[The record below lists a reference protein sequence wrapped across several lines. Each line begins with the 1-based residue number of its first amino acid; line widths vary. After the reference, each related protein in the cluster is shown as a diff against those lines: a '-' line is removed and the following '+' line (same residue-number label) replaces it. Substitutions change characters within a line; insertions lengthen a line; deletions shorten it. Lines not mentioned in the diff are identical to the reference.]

1 VSHRPHRVTA
11 RLRQRLWLC
20 ASLAAAS
27 LLTVAAPRA
36 LAGDSDRSNAADAG
50 DLVTI
55 DGGFAQLT
63 FYGLLQAEIALYTG
77 DDNLLQDGDPA
88 ERIGFRLRRAR
99 LGVGGWAWGVVDYS
113 LTMDLSS
120 GKSVELLDA
129 WIGYRYF
136 PALGF
141 TLGASKVPF
150 SRFAQYG
157 SGRGTLSERPL
168 ATQALAPFRQ
178 VGLTLEGELG
188 GLIRYAIGAYNG
200 LERHTNFHEGYVENA
215 GFEGNRFNRLAFAG
229 RLELQPLGA
238 LGKDI
243 ADLDGGGLRV
253 GVGASLYYSDG
264 KTTKSAG
271 WEVDL
276 AVKLA
281 GMHFIAEYIADTG
294 EPKSV
299 PTTTAT
305 IPAGVDRHGFTGEL
319 GYFIRPINLGVAVRA
334 ELLDDNRD
342 SDSNGDELVLAG
354 GVQYYWHR
362 HHLKA
367 MLDYTHRLELH
378 GSDRD
383 NQTLLLTLQFAL

>member
-1 VSHRPHRVTA
+1 MSFSPHR
-11 RLRQRLWLC
+11 
-20 ASLAAAS
+20 LAAFSRTLAAVSLVCISMSSAHAS
-27 LLTVAAPRA
+27 DA
-36 LAGDSDRSNAADAG
+36 DKQNAADAG

-63 FYGLLQAEIALYTG
+63 FYGLLQSQIALYTG

-88 ERIGFRLRRAR
+88 ERLGFRLRRAR
-99 LGVGGWAWGVVDYS
+99 LGVNGWAWGVVDYS
-113 LTMDLSS
+113 LSIDMSA

-136 PALGF
+136 PTLGF

-150 SRFAQYG
+150 SRFALY
-157 SGRGTLSERPL
+157 SSARGTLSERPL
-168 ATQALAPFRQ
+168 GTQALAPFRQ

-200 LERHTNFHEGYVENA
+200 FERNTNFHEGYVENA
-215 GFEGNRFNRLAFAG
+215 GFQGNRFNRLAFAG
-229 RLELQPLGA
+229 RLELQPLGD
-238 LGKDI
+238 LGKDM
-243 ADLDGGGLRV
+243 ADLDGGGLRA
-253 GVGASLYYSDG
+253 GVGAGLYYSDG

-271 WEVDL
+271 WEIDL
-276 AVKLA
+276 AVKIA
-281 GMHFIAEYIADTG
+281 GLHFIAEYIADTA

-299 PTTTAT
+299 PTTTST
-305 IPAGVDRHGFTGEL
+305 IPASVDRHAFTGEL
-319 GYFIRPINLGVAVRA
+319 GYYIRPVNLGVVVRA

-342 SDSNGDELVLAG
+342 ADNNGDELVLGG

-367 MLDYTHRLELH
+367 MLDYTHRVELE

-383 NQTLLLTLQFAL
+383 NQTLLLTLQFSL

>member
-1 VSHRPHRVTA
+1 VSSCPHRVA
-11 RLRQRLWLC
+11 IY
-20 ASLAAAS
+20 S
-27 LLTVAAPRA
+27 RA
-36 LAGDSDRSNAADAG
+36 LAVLAAVSSVCMLSAPAHASDADKQRVADAG

-63 FYGLLQAEIALYTG
+63 FYGLLQSQIALYAG
-77 DDNLLQDGDPA
+77 EDNLIEDGDPG
-88 ERIGFRLRRAR
+88 ERVGFRLRRAR
-99 LGVGGWAWGVVDYS
+99 LGVSGWAWGVVDYS
-113 LTMDLSS
+113 LSIDLSA

-136 PALGF
+136 PTLGF

-150 SRFAQYG
+150 SRFALYG
-157 SGRGTLSERPL
+157 SARGTLSERPL
-168 ATQALAPFRQ
+168 GVQALAPFRQ

-188 GLIRYAIGAYNG
+188 GLIRYALGAYNG
-200 LERHTNFHEGYVENA
+200 FERQTNFHEGYVENA
-215 GFEGNRFNRLAFAG
+215 GLQGNRFNRLAFAG

-238 LGKDI
+238 LGEDM

-253 GVGASLYYSDG
+253 GVGAGLYYSDG

-276 AVKLA
+276 ALKIA
-281 GMHFIAEYIADTG
+281 GLHFIAEYIADTA

-305 IPAGVDRHGFTGEL
+305 IPASVDRHAFVGEL
-319 GYFIRPINLGVAVRA
+319 GYFIRAINVGLAVRA

-342 SDSNGDELVLAG
+342 ADNNGDELVLAG

-367 MLDYTHRLELH
+367 MLDYTHRIELE
-378 GSDRD
+378 GADRD
-383 NQTLLLTLQFAL
+383 NQTLLLTLQFSL